1 MRRNGRREIPAIYGK
16 KFGPGIARAWRHA
29 DVRYVYGEG
38 SRNECQ
44 PYAPHDMALALILY
58 LIIFKVFAWFRWG
71 GAVPAGAMKW
81 PEFRRAL
88 SCKVIL
94 A

>member
-16 KFGPGIARAWRHA
+16 KFDPGIARAWRHA
-29 DVRYVYGEG
+29 DVCYVYGEG

-58 LIIFKVFAWFRWG
+58 LIIFKVFAWVRRG
-71 GAVPAGAMKW
+71 ISVPAGATKG

-88 SCKVIL
+88 SRKVIL